1 MRVRRRTRHL
11 AIHLCFKQRQ
21 NLCPPPFP
29 HSRIFHLRPIFKNQ
43 WIGQC
48 VIGHLVFIVIRDK
61 FSHRVSLLIFFY
73 RLAIPLVKT
82 FPCIILCAA
91 CPPYILNLAN
101 TCPHFGH
108 FISPWVWSSAIRS
121 TMHFTNPPR
130 PPLRYLYSSVL
141 HFAQKI
147 EMVRISLRAIRLR

>member
-1 MRVRRRTRHL
+1 MASQNLRDMIRNNRPVKRHL
-11 AIHLCFKQRQ
+11 
-21 NLCPPPFP
+21 PP
-29 HSRIFHLRPIFKNQ
+29 SFHHRMHINEQMLVN
-43 WIGQC
+43 GQI
-48 VIGHLVFIVIRDK
+48 VLALIRVFTPY
-61 FSHRVSLLIFFY
+61 FFY

-101 TCPHFGH
+101 ACLHFGH
-108 FISPWVWSSAIRS
+108 FISPRVWSSAIRS

-130 PPLRYLYSSVL
+130 PPLRYLYSSDL

-147 EMVRISLRAIRLR
+147 EMVRISLRAIIKPKNYES